1 MKFVASAAALA
12 ALAAPALADV
22 TTTCTATK
30 TDVVTQWMTVTA
42 YKTIN
47 DCSPISTVV
56 TPCSACAPC
65 TVTAWTQP
73 ITSTTTSS
81 YPTSTYARTAGYY
94 EECSCQIASP
104 QWIYFDTP
112 CEVEYSCPYQDWYFM
127 NTKTV
132 YVHARHNGQDLGSW
146 EEHWDLK
153 PTMVPSPV
161 VTYFPT
167 PTVVV
172 INDITINVTVAPTYI
187 TYTTT
192 ATSTVTSVST
202 VTATPT
208 GVTNPGA
215 GTPVQ
220 TFKLVGTLN
229 GQEGVIVQQGGNLVF
244 VPGDSTT
251 GVAFTL
257 TSTGELMT
265 ANGQYVS
272 LTFANGNGSPFV
284 YGAALRKRDIADGT
298 YFGIF
303 SGSGSFGMSI
313 NGTTITIQIC
323 GANALSGSDNLMDGC
338 TQITLTITSVNTPIS
353 SGISSAPS
361 SAPASSPSSAPS
373 SIPTPASGFPSS
385 SPSFTG
391 TIVPASALP
400 SNIPSAPIS
409 YPTIIPTSDL
419 PSGIQSLL
427 PTLLPSS
434 GLEIPTPLPSI
445 LPSGI
450 INDTLVLKKARMAR
464 GVKFVYAH

>member
-1 MKFVASAAALA
+1 MKFVASATALA
-12 ALAAPALADV
+12 ALATTALADV
-22 TTTCTATK
+22 TTTCTTTE
-30 TDVVTQWMTVTA
+30 TDVVTEWMTVTT
-42 YKTIN
+42 YTTIN

-56 TPCSACAPC
+56 TPCGACAPC
-65 TVTAWTQP
+65 TVTAWTQS

-81 YPTSTYARTAGYY
+81 YPTSTYAPTAGYY
-94 EECSCQIASP
+94 EECSCQIDSP

-127 NTKTV
+127 NSKTV
-132 YVHARHNGQDLGSW
+132 YVHVHKNGQDLGSW
-146 EEHWDLK
+146 EEHWDLN
-153 PTMVPSPV
+153 PTIIPSPI

-167 PTVVV
+167 PTIVI
-172 INDITINVTVAPTYI
+172 INDITINVTAAPTYI

-202 VTATPT
+202 VTAAPT
-208 GVTNPGA
+208 DVANPGA

-220 TFKLVGTLN
+220 TFKLSGTLN
-229 GQEGVIVQQGGNLVF
+229 GQDGVIVQQGGNLVF

-272 LTFANGNGSPFV
+272 LSFANGNGSPFV
-284 YGAALRKRDIADGT
+284 YGAALRKREIADGT

-303 SGSGSFGMSI
+303 SAGGSFGMTI
-313 NGTTITIQIC
+313 NGTSISIQIC
-323 GANALSGSDNLMDGC
+323 GANALSGSDNVMDGC
-338 TQITLTITSVNTPIS
+338 TEITLTVTSVNSPIS

-361 SAPASSPSSAPS
+361 SAPYSVAAS
-373 SIPTPASGFPSS
+373 SGFPSS
-385 SPSFTG
+385 SGSFTL
-391 TIVPASALP
+391 PASLIPSSALP
-400 SNIPSAPIS
+400 SSIPTSPIS
-409 YPTIIPTSDL
+409 YPTIIPTSLL
-419 PSGIQSLL
+419 PSGIESLL
-427 PTLLPSS
+427 PTLIPSS
-434 GLEIPTPLPSI
+434 GLEIPTPLRSI

-450 INDTLVLKKARMAR
+450 LNDTLVIKKARMAR